1 MASVSDLLKVPALKG
16 IRVAAGEKGLGR
28 RAEHVTVMEV
38 PDIKRWLKGND
49 FLITSFYS
57 VRKSEEE
64 QCALIR
70 DLSDT
75 CCCIAVKTGKYVAS
89 LAEGVR
95 KTADECG
102 LPLLEIP
109 FELPYIDIMI
119 NVMSVLMEEEGTS
132 VILEKYIKDIIYE
145 NYSDETLIVERG
157 RLFGIEADKNWFCAL
172 NVGVSPKEAPAG
184 LRFLSKHL
192 QQFLK
197 DSPSVRG
204 CYKLSLE
211 NGFLLLMETADKPA
225 LEILAGRLLEE
236 EAERAME
243 ASGLAS
249 VSCGLG
255 SVEQGLSGIR
265 GTYTASFRAK
275 KTGALLFP
283 GKNYYTWQEMQ
294 PFCTLEEVL
303 SQRGARVFAGALSM
317 VKNREILD
325 TLTCYYEC
333 DGRMELVAERMHTHR
348 NTIKYRLHR
357 LQELTGLDLKNPKDN
372 FKLYL
377 AVLARKLHS
386 AQRNCQNGQKN
397 EEKV

>member
-89 LAEGVR
+89 LTEGVR

-236 EAERAME
+236 EALI
-243 ASGLAS
+243 S
-249 VSCGLG
+249 
-255 SVEQGLSGIR
+255 
-265 GTYTASFRAK
+265 
-275 KTGALLFP
+275 GALE
-283 GKNYYTWQEMQ
+283 KTE
-294 PFCTLEEVL
+294 T
-303 SQRGARVFAGALSM
+303 
-317 VKNREILD
+317 ILV
-325 TLTCYYEC
+325 E
-333 DGRMELVAERMHTHR
+333 
-348 NTIKYRLHR
+348 
-357 LQELTGLDLKNPKDN
+357 P
-372 FKLYL
+372 
-377 AVLARKLHS
+377 
-386 AQRNCQNGQKN
+386 
-397 EEKV
+397 